1 MFGRIPYV
9 RRVVYEHQAT
19 RPLTIPRI
27 RVRPPRAPTGKIASF
42 NGVTADAG
50 VVACL
55 VVSGDVP
62 ARHAGFAL
70 DTPHCYQA
78 SECFFCSKDK
88 EEWFTSAIE
97 LGLDADSHHL
107 CMRELLHMLDH
118 FPLVHLRHRRP
129 YRLTGNDTRSLAVG
143 VQENVED
150 VLR

>member
-1 MFGRIPYV
+1 MKGTY
-9 RRVVYEHQAT
+9 YKLNLEHQAT

-55 VVSGDVP
+55 VVSVDVP

-107 CMRELLHMLDH
+107 RMRELLHMLDH

-129 YRLTGNDTRSLAVG
+129 YRLTGNDARSLAVG